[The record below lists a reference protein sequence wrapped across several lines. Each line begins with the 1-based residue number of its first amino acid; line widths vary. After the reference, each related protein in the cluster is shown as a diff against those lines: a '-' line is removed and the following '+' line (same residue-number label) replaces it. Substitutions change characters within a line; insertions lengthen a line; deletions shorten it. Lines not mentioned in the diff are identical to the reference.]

1 MKNKVLVVF
10 LALALVALPLFGAC
24 AKPAPPPAP
33 EPIKLRFYTGMTPAH
48 YFSADLMTF
57 FAKEV
62 EKRTEGRVE
71 VELYPGK
78 ELYGYLDGID
88 ATVAGAVE
96 MGLTAVGH
104 WGGYNPVFQF
114 TDYFLI
120 IEDNDHWFR
129 ARDAVHPILEA
140 LYEEQNVKLLHY
152 SAYGGNAIGSKVFIE
167 KLGDMKGLKIRA
179 PVPGALASL
188 EGWGATPAKVAAAEV
203 YDALAKGA
211 IDAAVTSWA
220 SFYTRKFYE
229 VVDHFVGPI
238 WWTVWVTFMNLDTW
252 NSLPKDIQAT
262 IMEVSAEVEA
272 QSLEL
277 AKSFDE
283 MALAELRK
291 VGTVKILTAQE
302 KAVWAEPLKPI
313 YDAWLEQSAA
323 AGYGD
328 QAKQIIAALNKAR

>member
-1 MKNKVLVVF
+1 MKNKILLIS
-10 LALALVALPLFGAC
+10 LALILPLVPIFTAC
-24 AKPAPPPAP
+24 APAPSPA
-33 EPIKLRFYTGMTPAH
+33 EPVKLRFFTGMTPSH

-57 FAKEV
+57 FAEEV
-62 EKRTEGRVE
+62 EKRTQGRVE

-78 ELYGYLDGID
+78 ELYSYLDGID

-120 IEDNDHWFR
+120 IDDNDHWFR
-129 ARDAVHPILEA
+129 ARDMVRPILEA
-140 LYEEQNVKLLHY
+140 LYEEQNVKLLNY
-152 SAYGGNAIGSKVFIE
+152 SAYGGNSIGSKVPIE
-167 KLGDMKGLKIRA
+167 TLEDMKGLKIRA

-272 QSLEL
+272 QSLGL

-291 VGTVKILTAQE
+291 VGTVKILTTAE